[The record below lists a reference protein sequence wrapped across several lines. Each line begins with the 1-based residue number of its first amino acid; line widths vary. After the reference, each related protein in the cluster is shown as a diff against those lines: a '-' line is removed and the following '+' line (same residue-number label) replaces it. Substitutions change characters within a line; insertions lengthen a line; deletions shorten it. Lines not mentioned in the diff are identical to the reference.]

1 MKIFVNVKS
10 LSSKKNFLDKREI
23 IISENIV
30 DLETFLTEIAVLE
43 IKNFNEKSSEFFEI
57 LTSEMIEDKKNIWK
71 ISFWAINSDKKQ
83 DFAKWVS
90 NVLQSFEDWI
100 FVVFQNDKKL
110 ESLKE
115 KMEIKENDVFT
126 FVKLT
131 MLAWRMW

>member
-71 ISFWAINSDKKQ
+71 VSFSALNNDKKQ

>member
-71 ISFWAINSDKKQ
+71 VSFSALNDDKKQ

>member
-23 IISENIV
+23 IISENIL

-71 ISFWAINSDKKQ
+71 VSFSALNDDKKQ